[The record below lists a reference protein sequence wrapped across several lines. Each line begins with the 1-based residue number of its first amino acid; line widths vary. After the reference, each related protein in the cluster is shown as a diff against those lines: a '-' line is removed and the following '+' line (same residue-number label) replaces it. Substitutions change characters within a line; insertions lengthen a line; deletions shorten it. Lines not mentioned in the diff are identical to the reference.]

1 MIDRLDEAGAAH
13 RKRAHRHG
21 GDAARVERQRWRQ
34 HRRVPVPVR
43 GRHVQH
49 HGRRAGA
56 GGRVFVFEPA
66 EGLDLD
72 IAAREGHIVV
82 DIRHLRLQG
91 DRLAEG
97 RSRIGAV
104 GVGQDGLDPGR
115 IDRDRPGHGR
125 GRAEVGTA
133 RLAGR
138 DAAGTSRQ
146 DMDCR
151 RAVPVVGDRADGVG
165 VAGQT
170 RGQSRTGERAD
181 GEVRI
186 GKDLRARRAEHERL
200 AGAADGEGAGAGARQ
215 HVVGIGNRH
224 RDRVGVGIGGRG
236 RGVIGR
242 AGSGV
247 VDAGGNTRGRDRDR
261 GRVRVA
267 VVDGRTADGDRD
279 RRRVDGER
287 SGVDRIAGEGIV
299 RGIRQRRGGRVGSRV
314 GRAGRRVV
322 AGRGRHVGQDHH

>member
-1 MIDRLDEAGAAH
+1 M
-13 RKRAHRHG
+13 
-21 GDAARVERQRWRQ
+21 
-34 HRRVPVPVR
+34 
-43 GRHVQH
+43 
-49 HGRRAGA
+49 
-56 GGRVFVFEPA
+56 
-66 EGLDLD
+66 
-72 IAAREGHIVV
+72 V
-82 DIRHLRLQG
+82 DIGHLRLQG

-104 GVGQDGLDPGR
+104 GVGQDGLDPRR
-115 IDRDRPGHGR
+115 IDCDRPGHGR

-146 DMDCR
+146 DMDGRCTV
-151 RAVPVVGDRADGVG
+151 AVVGDRADRVG
-165 VAGQT
+165 RAGQT
-170 RGQSRTGERAD
+170 GGQARSRQRAD

-224 RDRVGVGIGGRG
+224 RHRVGVGIGGRG

-247 VDAGGNTRGRDRDR
+247 VDAGGNTRGRGRDR

-267 VVDGRTADGDRD
+267 VVAGRTADGDRD
-279 RRRVDGER
+279 RRRVDGLR